1 MSGFA
6 QDLVPERILYEFGFT
21 HNSMGKANKMIP
33 ALRFIIMAGSAV
45 SGQNSGIQTRRAL
58 RAHEQHH
65 FPAEFTRTRLP
76 VADRPGR

>member
-1 MSGFA
+1 
-6 QDLVPERILYEFGFT
+6 
-21 HNSMGKANKMIP
+21 
-33 ALRFIIMAGSAV
+33 MAGSAV